1 MSKNSLLS
9 EYGPERTS
17 GSRARSGGQI
27 QAKPLAYAM
36 PVGPK
41 GIDHNSVGLGGRI
54 QRQGYSTDGSIQ
66 HPQGEERIAFG
77 GTNYGCC
84 GSQGKH

>member
-1 MSKNSLLS
+1 MSKSLLS
-9 EYGPERTS
+9 EYGPERSS
-17 GSRARSGGQI
+17 GSRARNGGQMPV
-27 QAKPLAYAM
+27 KPLAYS
-36 PVGPK
+36 PPQGPK

-66 HPQGEERIAFG
+66 HPQGEERVSIGA
-77 GTNYGCC
+77 TNHGCC